1 MQTISKDTRLCMS
14 LSARPGNFGTR
25 FQNHLYQAMALDFIY
40 KAFTTTDLP
49 GAIGGIRALGI
60 RGCAI
65 SMPFKEA
72 CIPMLDALD
81 PSAEAIGSVN
91 TIVND
96 DGVLR
101 GFNTD
106 YIAIDRLIDRHAL
119 SADSTLLLR
128 GSGGMGKA
136 VASAFRDR
144 GFAKGTIV
152 SRNETTGRA
161 LAESCGWDWRA
172 DADGLQAKLLV
183 NVTPL
188 GMAGGVEAD
197 TLAFPEAVIRNAE
210 TAFDVVATP
219 VETPLIRAAKAL
231 GIPVITGDAV
241 MVLQGVEQFVLY
253 TGARPT
259 DTQLQAASEAALR

>member
-1 MQTISKDTRLCMS
+1 MHPISKDTRLCMS

-25 FQNHLYQAMALDFIY
+25 FQNHLYQAMELDFIY

-81 PSAEAIGSVN
+81 PSAEVIGSVN

-119 SADSTLLLR
+119 SPDSTLLLR

-144 GFAKGTIV
+144 GFAKGKIV

-161 LAESCGWDWRA
+161 LAESCGWEWHA
-172 DADGLQAKLLV
+172 VPDGLQADLLV

-188 GMAGGVEAD
+188 GMAGGAETETV
-197 TLAFPEAVIRNAE
+197 AFPEAVIGSSK
-210 TAFDVVATP
+210 TVFDVVAAP
-219 VETPLIRAAKAL
+219 VETKLIRAAKMRH
-231 GIPVITGDAV
+231 IPVITGDAV

-253 TGARPT
+253 TGMRPT
-259 DTQLQAASEAALR
+259 DGQLQAASEVALR